1 MSVTA
6 SLRTSRMLRL
16 AWVAGACLCATLMYL
31 MPRQETVPF
40 HLLWL
45 GLFLVYGFTPWQP
58 REMLI
63 MAISAATAT
72 GAIEIHHAAMGWIG
86 WAQTAEVPASVALA
100 AVIATYLR
108 RRQAALEELA
118 RVAEAERRRAEQ
130 RQMLVRRASHELR
143 TPITIARGYTE
154 LIAKHL
160 TDKQDVKD
168 ATMVL
173 EELDRLS
180 EIAQR
185 LLTLI
190 QIDGDFRR
198 RALPLAPELE
208 RIVRRWVPAAHRRW
222 DVECDD
228 GEILAN
234 RERLEA
240 TLDCLLDNAVKFT
253 EPGERISVIGRHDEA
268 AWVIEVA
275 DAGRGM
281 SARDAAALTAAQ
293 PLSKN
298 PSSGTGL
305 GLATVRTV
313 IGAWG
318 GTMRIQAQ
326 PDVGTTV
333 ILRLPH
339 TNVDDNQVMTV
350 ETADSANLRS
360 QRR

>member
-1 MSVTA
+1 
-6 SLRTSRMLRL
+6 MLRL
-16 AWVAGACLCATLMYL
+16 AWVAGACLCAIAMYL

-40 HLLWL
+40 HLIWL
-45 GLFLVYGFTPWQP
+45 GLFLLFGLTPWRP
-58 REMLI
+58 LEMLV
-63 MAISAATAT
+63 MAISTAAVT
-72 GAIEIHHAAMGWIG
+72 GAIEIHHAAQGWIE
-86 WAQTAEVPASVALA
+86 WSQTAEVPASVALA

-108 RRQAALEELA
+108 RRHVALMELA

-130 RQMLVRRASHELR
+130 RQFLVRKASHELR

-160 TDKQDVKD
+160 IDKQDIKD

-180 EIAQR
+180 EITQR
-185 LLTLI
+185 LLTLM

-198 RALPLAPELE
+198 RPLPLATELE
-208 RIVRRWVPAAHRRW
+208 RIVRRWIPAADRRW
-222 DVECDD
+222 RVACDD

-253 EPGERISVIGRHDEA
+253 EPGDLIEVSGDHDDR
-268 AWVIEVA
+268 AWVIKVC
-275 DAGRGM
+275 DTGRGM
-281 SARDAAALTAAQ
+281 STRDAAALTAAQ
-293 PLSKN
+293 PLSH
-298 PSSGTGL
+298 SSGTGL

-318 GTMRIQAQ
+318 GTMRIQAK
-326 PDVGTTV
+326 PDTGTTV

-339 TNVDDNQVMTV
+339 TMVDDSQVISV
-350 ETADSANLRS
+350 ETGDSPDLRS
-360 QRR
+360 PRR